1 MPATEPDACRVDAVV
16 IGRNEGARLIA
27 CLASLQGQV
36 GRIIYVDSGSTDG
49 SIDAARAAGAEV
61 IALDMAQPFS
71 AARARNAGLKAL
83 ASDPPTLVQFI
94 DGDCSLQPGWLTRA
108 RPFMQKNPDIAVACG
123 RRRELFPAASL
134 YNLLC
139 DWEWNTTP
147 GEATACGG
155 DALIRH
161 DALAAIGGYRDDVI
175 AAEDDEMCQRLRA
188 AGFRIWRLDEEM
200 TLHDAAITRLGQ
212 FWRRAVRAGH
222 GFAQLGALHA
232 GYFSAPRRRAL
243 FWAALLPAAALVIGW
258 VLSPFFGLLGAAA
271 LYGASIIRTAM
282 RLAHEG
288 FAPGQAL
295 HASGLLMLSKFANLQ
310 GMALYHWRRLR
321 GASATIIE
329 YKTGA
334 RAGSAG

>member
-1 MPATEPDACRVDAVV
+1 MPAITPDASRVDAVV

-27 CLASLQGQV
+27 CLASLRGQV

-49 SIDAARAAGAEV
+49 SIDAARDAGAEV
-61 IALDMAQPFS
+61 IALDMALPFS
-71 AARARNAGLKAL
+71 AARARNAGLQAL
-83 ASDPPTLVQFI
+83 TGDPPALVQFI
-94 DGDCSLQPGWLTRA
+94 DGDCSLQPGWLPRA
-108 RPFMQKNPDIAVACG
+108 ASFMQENPDIAVICG
-123 RRRELFPAASL
+123 RRRELFPQASI

-139 DWEWNTTP
+139 DWEWDTP
-147 GEATACGG
+147 IGEAAACGG

-188 AGFRIWRLDEEM
+188 AGWRIWRLDEEM
-200 TLHDAAITRLGQ
+200 TLHDAAITRLSQ

-222 GFAQLGALHA
+222 GFSQLGALHA
-232 GYFSAPRRRAL
+232 GYFLAECRRAL
-243 FWAALLPAAALVIGW
+243 FWAVLLPAAALVIG
-258 VLSPFFGLLGAAA
+258 LAFSPALGVLGAAA
-271 LYGASIIRTAM
+271 LYGASIARTAM
-282 RLAHEG
+282 RLQRAG

-295 HASGLLMLSKFANLQ
+295 HASALLMLSKFANLR